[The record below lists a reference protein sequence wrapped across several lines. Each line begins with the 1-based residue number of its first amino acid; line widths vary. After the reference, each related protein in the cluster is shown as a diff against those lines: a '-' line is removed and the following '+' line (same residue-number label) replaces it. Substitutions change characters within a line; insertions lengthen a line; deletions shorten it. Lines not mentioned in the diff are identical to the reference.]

1 MVQERS
7 DRILPISEQEGGIPQ
22 SPEEYP
28 PSAFPL
34 HFPATVAV
42 DSKDQGET
50 WSTISLSMT
59 FAKPPKAQ

>member
-42 DSKDQGET
+42 DSRIRGKLGLLYPSQ
-50 WSTISLSMT
+50 WLL
-59 FAKPPKAQ
+59 PNRL

>member
-7 DRILPISEQEGGIPQ
+7 DRILHISEQEGGIPQ

-42 DSKDQGET
+42 DSRIRGKLGLLYPSQ
-50 WSTISLSMT
+50 
-59 FAKPPKAQ
+59 

>member
-42 DSKDQGET
+42 DSRIRGKLGLLYPSQ
-50 WSTISLSMT
+50 
-59 FAKPPKAQ
+59 